1 MIYKIILSEIAI
13 SEEANA
19 YLYYESQSEDLGE
32 KFLDDIQEALQKII
46 LHPTHYGY
54 SDETKTIRD
63 VSLNIFPFKIIFQI
77 SGNEIVV
84 YYIHHTKKNSK

>member
-32 KFLDDIQEALQKII
+32 KFLDDIQEAPQKII
-46 LHPTHYGY
+46 LHPTYYG
-54 SDETKTIRD
+54 
-63 VSLNIFPFKIIFQI
+63 
-77 SGNEIVV
+77 
-84 YYIHHTKKNSK
+84 